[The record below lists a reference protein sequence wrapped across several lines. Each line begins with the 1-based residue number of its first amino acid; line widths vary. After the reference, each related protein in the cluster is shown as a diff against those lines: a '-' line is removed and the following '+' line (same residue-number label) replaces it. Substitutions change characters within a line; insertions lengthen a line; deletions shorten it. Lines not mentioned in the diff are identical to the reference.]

1 MSIKATAFEQIKK
14 LLGWC
19 PMKDYLKKDGQEGC
33 FPEFKLEN
41 RNIQLVPSSLGL
53 HESGIL
59 KVRASLFD
67 GGWVLWILI
76 ITFFT
81 IIVSLFFWT
90 CIPEGS
96 YLVIFSGL
104 IMFLM
109 PLMLFLNHP
118 NTASVIPGKI
128 MIKKPMRKLV
138 VIKKEEIKQISVK
151 RTGNRFGCW
160 LIRLIYVIWIP
171 LYFKKEIMT
180 TLYDLKMLFPDY
192 IELSQFLRQLAL
204 LTMFFIMFYNSELV
218 APYQQALE
226 VTTNSNLRIWL
237 YTEEPEKLTT
247 ILRN

>member
-118 NTASVIPGKI
+118 NTASVIPG
-128 MIKKPMRKLV
+128 
-138 VIKKEEIKQISVK
+138 
-151 RTGNRFGCW
+151 NC
-160 LIRLIYVIWIP
+160 
-171 LYFKKEIMT
+171 
-180 TLYDLKMLFPDY
+180 
-192 IELSQFLRQLAL
+192 AL
-204 LTMFFIMFYNSELV
+204 
-218 APYQQALE
+218 PG
-226 VTTNSNLRIWL
+226 R
-237 YTEEPEKLTT
+237 
-247 ILRN
+247 

>member
-1 MSIKATAFEQIKK
+1 MAKSMGPGK
-14 LLGWC
+14 LR
-19 PMKDYLKKDGQEGC
+19 KKDGQEGC

>member
-1 MSIKATAFEQIKK
+1 MVFEEHFKK

-192 IELSQFLRQLAL
+192 IELSQFLRQIAL

>member
-192 IELSQFLRQLAL
+192 IELSQFLRQIAL

>member
-1 MSIKATAFEQIKK
+1 MVFEEHFKK

-128 MIKKPMRKLV
+128 MIKNPMRKLV

-192 IELSQFLRQLAL
+192 IELSQFLRQIAL